1 MSNTTTA
8 LALLDRGF
16 SVESVKHNRSIIKQ
30 LLSDVLREGINADYA
45 AIPGT
50 GEKMTLLKPGAE
62 KICSVFGLAVDPSI
76 EAIRDGDDVTFRVT
90 CRLTSIAS
98 GVYLGSGIGEA
109 STLESKYAWR
119 ATVCQEEFDA
129 TPPHKRRIHWKKGY
143 GGKPPE
149 SVQQVREDPNDKM
162 NTVLKMAKKRAM
174 IDAVLTVTAAS
185 DIFTQ
190 DLEPLLDGNKG
201 RYTAPVTGAQAS
213 AGAPAEPIIS
223 SDDSKKFYGIWKNN
237 GRTKEIIQEYLRIHC
252 GGITDDRKMPQ
263 RCFAEACRWA
273 KSGEPV
279 PPPPAP
285 KPAATA
291 PKPAATEAPS
301 ESNPDR
307 NKVMQ
312 LFGILDIDLIEQSRL
327 LSLYHG
333 RLPEL
338 ASELESRLPED

>member
-1 MSNTTTA
+1 MSSPNTT

-16 SVESVKHNRSIIKQ
+16 SVESVKSNRDAIQQ
-30 LLSDVLREGINADYA
+30 LLKDVLVEGIDRDYA
-45 AIPGT
+45 VIPGT
-50 GEKMTLLKPGAE
+50 KKKTLLKPGAE
-62 KICSVFGLAVDPSI
+62 KICSLFGIAVEPSV

-90 CRLTSIAS
+90 CRMTSIHS

-119 ATVCQEEFDA
+119 EAVCQEEYEAADA
-129 TPPHKRRIHWKKGY
+129 RKRRIHWKKGY
-143 GGKPPE
+143 QGAPPS
-149 SVQQVREDPNDKM
+149 SVPQVREDPNDKM
-162 NTVLKMAKKRAM
+162 NTALKMGKKRSM
-174 IDAVLTVTAAS
+174 IDGVLSVTAAS
-185 DIFTQ
+185 DTFTQ
-190 DLEPLLDGNKG
+190 DLEPLLDNRTGKS
-201 RYTAPVTGAQAS
+201 TAPVTGAQAA
-213 AGAPAEPIIS
+213 AGAPTEAIIS
-223 SDDSKKFYGIWKNN
+223 SDDSKKFFGIWKNN

-279 PPPPAP
+279 PPAPKPPAP
-285 KPAATA
+285 KTAPTAAPAAA
-291 PKPAATEAPS
+291 S
-301 ESNPDR
+301 EENPDR

-327 LSLYHG
+327 LSDYHG

-338 ASELESRLPED
+338 ASELTSRLPED